1 MSTSAMSFETH
12 QSPWW
17 LHLLGGIF
25 NIIIGILLFTSPAM
39 TVVALV
45 FGLGFFW
52 LFEGIFTLTSLFID
66 RSAWGWKLFIGVIS
80 VMAGL
85 TLIRHPLAGALAVP
99 AIIILIMG
107 IQGLVSGIGLLV
119 LAFKGGGLGSAVV
132 GVLSLVFGGI
142 LVMNY
147 ANLNAIVSLVWV
159 LAAFALAGGLIQVFQ
174 AFRQRSD

>member
-1 MSTSAMSFETH
+1 MSTTAMSFETQ

-25 NIIIGILLFTSPAM
+25 NLIIGFLLLTSPAS
-39 TVVALV
+39 TVVVLV

-52 LFEGIFTLTSLFID
+52 LFEGIFTLTSLFVD

-80 VMAGL
+80 IMAGL

-107 IQGLVSGIGLLV
+107 IQGLVSGIMLLV
-119 LAFKGGGLGSAVV
+119 LSFKGGGLGSAVM
-132 GVLSLVFGGI
+132 GVLSLVFGAI
-142 LVMNY
+142 LTMNY
-147 ANLNAIVSLVWV
+147 ANLGAIVALVWV
-159 LAAFALAGGLIQVFQ
+159 IAIFALAGGLVQIFQ
-174 AFRQRSD
+174 AFKQRSA